1 MVYALRLDD
10 YVKYCEDRAKG
21 KDAEGGRMTERV
33 VTPDTRR
40 RGAPREQLK
49 RMRERAAAVNRKT
62 PEEKLATKR
71 AYERTRRAVSEAE
84 LPRQIAWRSGVPF
97 LLTSKEVAAI
107 LIRSP
112 RRITDLI
119 KHTLEP
125 MGAARKLGRRWV
137 VSSWG
142 LLRLLGHDE
151 KDCRTCGRPWKDE
164 DCLREL
170 QEAAAES
177 ARIQEEIT
185 AKDRRRSKTPIKRRA
200 DTAVS

>member
-1 MVYALRLDD
+1 ME
-10 YVKYCEDRAKG
+10 YVG
-21 KDAEGGRMTERV
+21 VTEC
-33 VTPDTRR
+33 
-40 RGAPREQLK
+40 
-49 RMRERAAAVNRKT
+49 AAAVNRKT

-185 AKDRRRSKTPIKRRA
+185 AKDRRPSKTPIKRRA

>member
-1 MVYALRLDD
+1 MKYALRADEWFKLMESKHETDSRA
-10 YVKYCEDRAKG
+10 DRTEEIMRKAAKG
-21 KDAEGGRMTERV
+21 RESARSQRA
-33 VTPDTRR
+33 DTTS
-40 RGAPREQLK
+40 GP
-49 RMRERAAAVNRKT
+49 RKT

-185 AKDRRRSKTPIKRRA
+185 AKDRRPSKTPIKRRA